1 MSSKELKA
9 KEALNE
15 NAAELDPEDLD
26 QVTGGSALDHLN
38 GVVQVKGGVPDTG
51 NDQGLIQ
58 QPGVA
63 RLNGIGRAL
72 SRGGNA

>member
-9 KEALNE
+9 KETLNE

-72 SRGGNA
+72 NRGGNA

>member
-9 KEALNE
+9 KETLNE
-15 NAAELDPEDLD
+15 NAAELDP
-26 QVTGGSALDHLN
+26 LN

-58 QPGVA
+58 QPGIS

-72 SRGGNA
+72 NRGGNA

>member
-9 KEALNE
+9 KETLNE

-26 QVTGGSALDHLN
+26 QVTGGSALDPLN

-51 NDQGLIQ
+51 SDQGRI
-58 QPGVA
+58 A
-63 RLNGIGRAL
+63 RLHGIGRAL
-72 SRGGNA
+72 NRGGNA

>member
-38 GVVQVKGGVPDTG
+38 GVVQVRGGVPDTG
-51 NDQGLIQ
+51 SDQGHIQ
-58 QPGVA
+58 QPGIA

>member
-26 QVTGGSALDHLN
+26 QVTGGLALGPLN
-38 GVVQVKGGVPDTG
+38 GVVQVQGRVPDTG
-51 NDQGLIQ
+51 SDQGLIQ
-58 QPGVA
+58 QPRIA

-72 SRGGNA
+72 NRGGNA

>member
-9 KEALNE
+9 KETLNE

-26 QVTGGSALDHLN
+26 QVTGGSLDHLN

-51 NDQGLIQ
+51 SDQGLIS
-58 QPGVA
+58 

-72 SRGGNA
+72 NRGGNA